1 MNLYSRDY
9 LLDGKIVYYQLKKG
23 YRSGIEPIILA
34 AHCKKKYNKILDM
47 GSGCGSISLIV
58 AYRNPE
64 SEVIGFEKNKIHHQ
78 VAILNHKENNLEN
91 LKFKIQDN
99 CIFDPYYENYFD
111 LILSNPPFYFSNK
124 VIQSKD
130 PSINT
135 SKYISESDLEKWLNN
150 IILYLKTDGSAFII
164 NRYENTDLMLDMFK
178 NFNLEVTTTPILS
191 FKDSKPK
198 NVLLKITK
206 SNYFI
211 EKTLNAII
219 IHDDLSNYSKDI
231 ENWFK

>member
-1 MNLYSRDY
+1 
-9 LLDGKIVYYQLKKG
+9 
-23 YRSGIEPIILA
+23 
-34 AHCKKKYNKILDM
+34 M

-78 VAILNHKENNLEN
+78 VAILNHKENNFDN

-111 LILSNPPFYFSNK
+111 LILSNPPFYFANK
-124 VIQSKD
+124 VIQSRD

-150 IILYLKTDGSAFII
+150 IILYLKTDGTAFII
-164 NRYENTDLMLDMFK
+164 NAVPSVLKYKIKLFNHVSKSDSDMYFD
-178 NFNLEVTTTPILS
+178 V
-191 FKDSKPK
+191 
-198 NVLLKITK
+198 
-206 SNYFI
+206 FI
-211 EKTLNAII
+211 EGSR
-219 IHDDLSNYSKDI
+219 D
-231 ENWFK
+231 